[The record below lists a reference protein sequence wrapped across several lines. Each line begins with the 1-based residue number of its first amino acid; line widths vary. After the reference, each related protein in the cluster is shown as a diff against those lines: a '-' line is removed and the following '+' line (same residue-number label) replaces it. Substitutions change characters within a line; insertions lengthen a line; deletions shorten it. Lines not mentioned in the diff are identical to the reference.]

1 MMSCGEVLEVEAV
14 PPGRLSAA
22 HRPVSPSNGDV
33 QVVYAGLVVVRE

>member
-14 PPGRLSAA
+14 LPGRLSAA
-22 HRPVSPSNGDV
+22 RRHVTPSNGDV